1 MGTITLIEHLIAPS
15 PKAGNVVFDAYLL
28 KSNSVWDFGSTI
40 LWHNEKKINKNTNPG
55 HFKHIFLYL
64 DDVVIMFGGDYLQR
78 WSLKMVQ
85 H

>member
-15 PKAGNVVFDAYLL
+15 PKAGNGVFDAYLL
-28 KSNSVWDFGSTI
+28 KSNSVWDFGSAI
-40 LWHNEKKINKNTNPG
+40 LWYNKKNKQ

-78 WSLKMVQ
+78 
-85 H
+85 